1 MRMAITIKGGD
12 MNFDDLF
19 EEARKHPDARI
30 AGVDLHG
37 NTRDLPTAQVLAQ
50 ASDLARR
57 LQASGLRKGMQVGL
71 QLANCHEYLVWDL
84 ACLCVGAVVH
94 ALPEEL
100 PVDKVAGI
108 IGKHHAALWV
118 CQKEENFQGMKQ
130 RVAAADTELATFP
143 VDTGATVLADA
154 DVYSRVYSSGT
165 SGYLKGLE
173 ISRRGTEYLVTDF
186 IRDFGLCDTDS
197 HLIFLPLSN
206 YQQRMSVYG
215 CLWAGASFKVI
226 HHTTVFQELGRYRP
240 SFIVAPPTI
249 YENIHH
255 LFGRGPDARA
265 TLTAFFGGNIRFMI
279 TGMAPI
285 RKELL
290 SAFNGHGLNL
300 VEAYGVTE
308 TGMIAWNTVA
318 QQRIGSVGRPIHPEH
333 VHFSAESEIVI
344 RRPYPLTKT
353 YFDSA
358 GDDRAATFQADGSI
372 LTGDIGTLDA
382 EGFLSLSGRKKEII
396 VTGGGAKFHPEELER
411 VLLEIDGV
419 KHAVVML
426 SQGDNRVVAVL
437 VTADPEDAGTLA
449 RLDRAIAALNETLPS
464 YQRIQRR
471 VVSDAMPSIDNGM
484 LTRNLKCDRRSVYR
498 HFQAA
503 IEGHQ
508 GSTV

>member
-1 MRMAITIKGGD
+1 

-19 EEARKHPDARI
+19 EQARTHPQARV

-37 NTRDLPTAQVLAQ
+37 TAHDVPSTQLLAQ
-50 ASDLARR
+50 AQDLAGR

-71 QLANCHEYLVWDL
+71 QLSNCYEYLVWDL

-94 ALPEEL
+94 ALPEDL
-100 PVDKVAGI
+100 PADKVTGI
-108 IGKHHAALWV
+108 TGKHHAALWV
-118 CQKEENFQGMKQ
+118 GQTEANFAGMAQ
-130 RVAAADTELATFP
+130 RVGAADTHLAAFP
-143 VDTGATVLADA
+143 VDTGATVLTDA

-173 ISRRGTEYLVTDF
+173 ISRRGTEVLVSDF

-206 YQQRMSVYG
+206 YQQRLSVYG
-215 CLWAGASFKVI
+215 CLCAGVSFKII
-226 HHTTVFQELGRYRP
+226 HHLTVFQELGRYRP

-255 LFGRGPDARA
+255 LFGRGPDARER
-265 TLTAFFGGNIRFMI
+265 LSAFFGGNIRFMI

-290 SAFNGHGLNL
+290 SAFVGHGLNL
-300 VEAYGVTE
+300 LEAYGVTE
-308 TGMIAWNTVA
+308 TGMIAWNTLS
-318 QQRIGSVGRPIHPEH
+318 QQRIGSVGRPIHAENL
-333 VHFSAESEIVI
+333 HFTAESEIVI

-358 GDDRAATFQADGSI
+358 GEDRAATFQADGAI
-372 LTGDIGTLDA
+372 MTGDIGALDA
-382 EGFLSLSGRKKEII
+382 QGFLSLSGRKKEII
-396 VTGGGAKFHPEELER
+396 VTGGGAKFHPEQLER
-411 VLLEIDGV
+411 ALLEIGAV

-426 SQGDNRVVAVL
+426 SHNDHRVVAVL
-437 VTADPEDAGTLA
+437 VIDEPDDGATLA
-449 RLDRAIAALNETLPS
+449 RLEHAVAALNETLPS
-464 YQRIQRR
+464 YQRIQRQ
-471 VVSDAMPSIDNGM
+471 VVSGIVPSIDNGM
-484 LTRNLKCDRRSVYR
+484 LTRNLKCDRRGVYR

-503 IEGHQ
+503 IEGRQ
-508 GSTV
+508 ESTA